1 MTEWF
6 IMVAVLSGGVI
17 IVLVGVLIAAIRA
30 RKS

>member
-1 MTEWF
+1 MREWF